1 MFSSFSFSVTRTASV
16 VYIREKQTNIVFYR
30 KVSAYNL
37 EKKLF
42 LSYEDRKDSVSLFR
56 LNKAIYGSCDMIS
69 DKSISAL
76 LSTSYNSTGK
86 FNMFKASHTNGLG
99 PFI

>member
-1 MFSSFSFSVTRTASV
+1 METICKNMFSSFSFSVTRTASV

-76 LSTSYNSTGK
+76 LSTSYNSTG
-86 FNMFKASHTNGLG
+86 NL
-99 PFI
+99 

>member
-37 EKKLF
+37 EKKLMRTEKTVF
-42 LSYEDRKDSVSLFR
+42 HCSVYIKPSMGVV
-56 LNKAIYGSCDMIS
+56 I
-69 DKSISAL
+69 
-76 LSTSYNSTGK
+76 
-86 FNMFKASHTNGLG
+86 
-99 PFI
+99 

>member
-1 MFSSFSFSVTRTASV
+1 M
-16 VYIREKQTNIVFYR
+16 
-30 KVSAYNL
+30 SAYNL

-76 LSTSYNSTGK
+76 LSTSYNSTG
-86 FNMFKASHTNGLG
+86 NL
-99 PFI
+99 